1 MMNFKINWLIVVVF
15 VILSFNNTKSIAQ
28 KKQIQPN
35 IIVVYVDDMGIGDA
49 SYTNGT
55 VQKTPNIDRLA
66 AEGKV
71 FTQYYTN
78 APVCSPSRVG
88 ITTGMYP
95 ISWNINTF
103 LSTKKFNEQ
112 CEQSN
117 FLDAS
122 APSIARILKNNGYK
136 TAHFGKW
143 HMGGGRDVE
152 NAPSIA
158 EYGFDEFVSTYE
170 SPNPDPLLTSS
181 NWIWAKTDS
190 IKRWERTAYFVD
202 KTLNFLQNKGDKP
215 CYVNLW
221 PDDVHSPWVP
231 SPESFQTD
239 NKEFYKLPNL
249 VPVIEAFDVQIGR
262 LLDGIKE
269 LGLSENTL
277 IIFTSDNGPAP
288 SFNKIRTNGLRG
300 LKNSLYEGGI
310 NMPFIAHWPGKIKPG
325 GVDSTSVISAI
336 DMLPTICSIAG
347 AKNQSNYTIDGENV
361 SAAIVSKKA
370 YQRKNDL
377 LWEYGRNEHFNYPKG
392 EDRSFQLSTRHKNYK
407 FYTNLE
413 GNKVELYDLEIDP
426 NETTDMSK
434 QNIALVNK
442 LKKKTITWFHLTDKK
457 YLKK

>member
-103 LSTKKFNEQ
+103 LSNKKFNEQ

-117 FLDAS
+117 FLDTS
-122 APSIARILKNNGYK
+122 APSIARILKNTGYK

-158 EYGFDEFVSTYE
+158 EYGFDE
-170 SPNPDPLLTSS
+170 
-181 NWIWAKTDS
+181 
-190 IKRWERTAYFVD
+190 
-202 KTLNFLQNKGDKP
+202 G
-215 CYVNLW
+215 
-221 PDDVHSPWVP
+221 H
-231 SPESFQTD
+231 
-239 NKEFYKLPNL
+239 
-249 VPVIEAFDVQIGR
+249 
-262 LLDGIKE
+262 
-269 LGLSENTL
+269 
-277 IIFTSDNGPAP
+277 
-288 SFNKIRTNGLRG
+288 
-300 LKNSLYEGGI
+300 
-310 NMPFIAHWPGKIKPG
+310 
-325 GVDSTSVISAI
+325 
-336 DMLPTICSIAG
+336 
-347 AKNQSNYTIDGENV
+347 
-361 SAAIVSKKA
+361 
-370 YQRKNDL
+370 
-377 LWEYGRNEHFNYPKG
+377 
-392 EDRSFQLSTRHKNYK
+392 
-407 FYTNLE
+407 
-413 GNKVELYDLEIDP
+413 
-426 NETTDMSK
+426 
-434 QNIALVNK
+434 
-442 LKKKTITWFHLTDKK
+442 
-457 YLKK
+457 